1 MKKQL
6 IILVITILLVCVV
19 LSGCLE
25 GDTQGESDLNIDEI
39 NTHPNRYINTTITL
53 QAEYRGKM
61 TGIGDWEYIIDY
73 YTYNSLRVSFLNTA
87 DTSILIKG
95 GEYYFTGK
103 ILQTEETITGE
114 TTKFIYLEVSS
125 IQPTPWL

>member
-6 IILVITILLVCVV
+6 ILLVITILLVCVV

-53 QAEYRGKM
+53 QAEYGKN
-61 TGIGDWEYIIDY
+61 DWD
-73 YTYNSLRVSFLNTA
+73 
-87 DTSILIKG
+87 
-95 GEYYFTGK
+95 
-103 ILQTEETITGE
+103 
-114 TTKFIYLEVSS
+114 
-125 IQPTPWL
+125 W